1 MKTDAATGYTT
12 GGGGA
17 GGERRGAG
25 GCSVHL
31 LLNEN
36 SERRENE
43 GEIRIDVSANVKLS
57 RNERSLVT

>member
-1 MKTDAATGYTT
+1 MQLRDTRQGE
-12 GGGGA
+12 GGW